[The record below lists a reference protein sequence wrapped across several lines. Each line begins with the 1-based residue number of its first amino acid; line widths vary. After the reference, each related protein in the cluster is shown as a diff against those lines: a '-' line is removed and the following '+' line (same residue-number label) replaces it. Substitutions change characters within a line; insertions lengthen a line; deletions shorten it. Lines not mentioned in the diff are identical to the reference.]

1 MDRRYF
7 VKLAGLTSVMGTLPV
22 AFKIRAGQPDF
33 NGKFLITVQAEGG
46 WDVSSL
52 CDPKMNV
59 PGEDQINHWAITDE
73 TRTAGNIQY
82 APFANNISFFEKYH
96 NDMLVING
104 IDAQTNSHTA
114 GVVHNWSGR
123 ISNGFPT
130 LTALY
135 AAANAPELPISYI
148 NNGGYA
154 ETAGITRYS
163 RLDDPNSIKNIVEPN
178 QNVWDSEGSK
188 WNPQRDWELI
198 NSTRS
203 SMMNERLNKNNLT
216 FRERLAISNYKS
228 SLENSSILKDFNNG
242 LSNAGELEEGIE
254 KTNFWSS
261 LKRQAQLALI
271 AMNTGVAVAADLTV
285 GGAFDSHQFHD
296 RDQGESLEVTTD
308 GIDYIW
314 QYAEQLG
321 IADRLVVVVMSDFSR
336 TPYYNVT
343 EGKDH
348 WPVGSAIIMERGA
361 SWGNRMVGLTDEAQ
375 NIIPINPITMQPDAD
390 SGKIIYPKHV
400 MQSLREYMSV
410 ADHVLAQPFQFNN
423 DESFN
428 FFDAN
433 VSTPQGIDPRNLVR
447 G

>member
-1 MDRRYF
+1 MDRRNF
-7 VKLAGLTSVMGTLPV
+7 VKLAGLTSVMGALPT
-22 AFKIRAGQPDF
+22 AFKIRAGQADF
-33 NGKFLITVQAEGG
+33 NGKFLITVQAQGG

-59 PGEDQINHWAITDE
+59 PGEAQINHWAVNDQ

-82 APFANNISFFEKYH
+82 APFGTNQNFFEKYH

-130 LTALY
+130 LTAIY
-135 AAANAPELPISYI
+135 AAANAPNLPISYI

-154 ETAGITRYS
+154 ETAGITRYT
-163 RLDDPNSIKNIVEPN
+163 RLDDPYSIRNIVEPN
-178 QNVWDSEGSK
+178 RTV
-188 WNPQRDWELI
+188 WNPDEVWNPERDWALI
-198 NSTRS
+198 NSTRTA
-203 SMMNERLNKNNLT
+203 SMEQKLLRKDLT

-228 SLENSSILKDFNNG
+228 SLDNASILNDFNSE
-242 LSNAGELEEGIE
+242 LSRAGELEEGIE

-271 AMNTGVAVAADLTV
+271 AMKSGVSVSADLMV
-285 GGAFDSHQFHD
+285 GGQFDSHQFHD
-296 RDQGESLEVTTD
+296 RDQSESLEVTTD
-308 GIDYIW
+308 GIDFLW

-321 IADRLVVVVMSDFSR
+321 IADRLVVVVMSDFGR
-336 TPYYNVT
+336 TPYYNET

-375 NIIPINPITMQPDAD
+375 NIIPINPNTMQPDANN
-390 SGKIIYPKHV
+390 GKVIYPKHV
-400 MQSLREYMSV
+400 MQSLREYMGVDNSS
-410 ADHVLAQPFQFNN
+410 LASPFKFNN
-423 DESFN
+423 EESFG

-433 VSTPQGIDPRNLVR
+433 VSTPQGKDPSNLTRV
-447 G
+447 

>member
-1 MDRRYF
+1 MDRRNF
-7 VKLAGLTSVMGTLPV
+7 IKFAGLTSVMGSLPT
-22 AFKIRAGQPDF
+22 AFQIRAGQADF

-59 PGEDQINHWAITDE
+59 PGEAQINHWAINDE

-96 NDMLVING
+96 NDMLIING
-104 IDAQTNSHTA
+104 IDSQTNSHTA

-135 AAANAPELPISYI
+135 AASNAPNLPISYI

-163 RLDDPNSIKNIVEPN
+163 RLDNPDSIKNIVEPN
-178 QNVWDSEGSK
+178 RNVWNPEES
-188 WNPQRDWELI
+188 WNPERDWELV
-198 NSTRS
+198 NTTRS
-203 SMMNERLNKNNLT
+203 NVMADKLNKTNLT

-228 SLENSSILKDFNNG
+228 SLENASILKDFNDG
-242 LSNAGELEEGIE
+242 LSNAGEFEEGIQ

-261 LKRQAQLALI
+261 LKQQAQLALI
-271 AMNTGVAVAADLTV
+271 AMNTGVAVSADLLV

-296 RDQGESLEVTTD
+296 QDQEESLEVTTD
-308 GIDYIW
+308 GLDYIW
-314 QYAEQLG
+314 EFAEQLG
-321 IADRLVVVVMSDFSR
+321 IADRLVVVVNSDFGR

-348 WPVGSAIIMERGA
+348 WPVGSAIIMERNA
-361 SWGNRMVGLTDEAQ
+361 PWGNRTVGLTDQEQ
-375 NIIPINPITMQPDAD
+375 NVIPINPLTLQPQENGG
-390 SGKIIYPKHV
+390 SIIYPKHV
-400 MQSLREYMSV
+400 MQSLRDYMGIGNNPLV
-410 ADHVLAQPFQFNN
+410 TPFTFNN
-423 DESFN
+423 DETFD
-428 FFDAN
+428 FFSATKA
-433 VSTPQGIDPRNLVR
+433 TPQGQDVRNSVR
-447 G
+447 V

>member
-1 MDRRYF
+1 MDRRDF
-7 VKLAGLTSVMGTLPV
+7 IKFAGLTSVMGTLPI
-22 AFKIRAGQPDF
+22 AFQIRAGQPDF

-59 PGEDQINHWAITDE
+59 PGEAQINHWAINDE
-73 TRTAGNIQY
+73 TQSAGNIQY
-82 APFANNISFFEKYH
+82 APFGTNQNFFDKYH
-96 NDMLVING
+96 NDMVVING

-123 ISNGFPT
+123 ISNGYPT

-135 AAANAPELPISYI
+135 AASNAPDFPISYI

-154 ETAGITRYS
+154 ETAGITRYT
-163 RLDDPNSIKNIVEPN
+163 RLEEPSAIKNIVEPN
-178 QNVWDSEGSK
+178 RNVWDPEQSR
-188 WNPQRDWELI
+188 NPARDWDLI
-198 NSTRS
+198 NQTRAKI
-203 SMMNERLNKNNLT
+203 MAEKLNKNTLT
-216 FRERLAISNYKS
+216 FRERLAISNYNS
-228 SLENSSILKDFNNG
+228 SLENASILTDFSAG
-242 LSNAGELEEGIE
+242 LTNAGEIEEGVQ

-271 AMNTGVAVAADLTV
+271 AMNTGVAVSADLLA

-296 RDQGESLEVTTD
+296 RDQEESLAVTTD
-308 GIDYIW
+308 GIDYLW

-348 WPVGSAIIMERGA
+348 WPIGSAIIMERDA
-361 SWGNRMVGLTDEAQ
+361 PWGNRTVGLTDQEQ
-375 NIIPINPITMQPDAD
+375 NVIPINPLTLQPQENGG
-390 SGKIIYPKHV
+390 SIIYPKHV
-400 MQSLREYMSV
+400 MQSLRDYMGIS
-410 ADHVLAQPFQFNN
+410 DNPLASPFAFNN
-423 DESFN
+423 DETFD
-428 FFDAN
+428 FFSTSKN
-433 VSTPQGIDPRNLVR
+433 TPQAKDVRNSVR
-447 G
+447 V

>member
-1 MDRRYF
+1 MNRRDFIKY
-7 VKLAGLTSVMGTLPV
+7 AGLTSVMGTLPT
-22 AFKIRAGQPDF
+22 AFQIRAGKADF
-33 NGKFLITVQAEGG
+33 NGKFLITLQAQGG

-59 PGEDQINHWAITDE
+59 PGEAQINHWAINDE
-73 TRTAGNIQY
+73 TQTAGNIQY
-82 APFANNISFFEKYH
+82 APFGTNQKFFDKYY
-96 NDMLVING
+96 NDMLIING

-135 AAANAPELPISYI
+135 AASNAPDLPISYI

-163 RLDDPNSIKNIVEPN
+163 RLDEPSTIKNIVKPN
-178 QNVWDSEGSK
+178 QNVW
-188 WNPQRDWELI
+188 NPEQSRNPARDWDLI
-198 NSTRS
+198 NQTRAKI
-203 SMMNERLNKNNLT
+203 MAEKLNKNTLT
-216 FRERLAISNYKS
+216 FRERLAISNYNS
-228 SLENSSILKDFNNG
+228 ALESASILRDFSAG
-242 LSNAGELEEGIE
+242 LTNAGELEEGVQ
-254 KTNFWSS
+254 KTNFYSS
-261 LKRQAQLALI
+261 LKTQAQLALI
-271 AMNTGVAVAADLTV
+271 AMNSGVAVSADLLA

-296 RDQGESLEVTTD
+296 RDQAESLAVTTD

-348 WPVGSAIIMERGA
+348 WPVGSAIIMERDA
-361 SWGNRMVGLTDEAQ
+361 PWGNRTVGLTDQEQ
-375 NIIPINPITMQPDAD
+375 NVIPINPATLQPQE
-390 SGKIIYPKHV
+390 SGGSIIYPKHV
-400 MQSLREYMSV
+400 MQSLREYMGI
-410 ADHVLAQPFQFNN
+410 ADNPLVSPFAFNN
-423 DESFN
+423 GESFD
-428 FFDAN
+428 FFSATK
-433 VSTPQGIDPRNLVR
+433 STPQAKDVRNSIRV
-447 G
+447 

>member
-1 MDRRYF
+1 MDRRHF
-7 VKLAGLTSVMGTLPV
+7 IKAAGLTSVLATMPT
-22 AFKIRAGQPDF
+22 AFSIRAGQADF
-33 NGKFLITVQAEGG
+33 NGKFLITVQAQGG

-59 PGEDQINHWAITDE
+59 PGEAQINHWAINDE

-82 APFANNISFFEKYH
+82 APFGTNQNFFEKYH

-123 ISNGFPT
+123 ISNGFPS

-135 AAANAPELPISYI
+135 ASANAPDLPISYI

-154 ETAGITRYS
+154 ETAGIARYT

-178 QNVWDSEGSK
+178 KTV
-188 WNPQRDWELI
+188 WNPDESWNPERDWDLI

-203 SMMNERLNKNNLT
+203 TMMNERLNKNSLT
-216 FRERLAISNYKS
+216 FRERLALGNYKS
-228 SLENSSILKDFNNG
+228 SLENASILNDFNRE
-242 LSNAGELEEGIE
+242 LSSAGELEEGIE

-271 AMNTGVAVAADLTV
+271 AMKSGVAVSADLTV
-285 GGAFDSHQFHD
+285 GGQFDSHQFHD

-308 GIDYIW
+308 GLDFLW

-321 IADRLVVVVMSDFSR
+321 IADRLVVVVMSDFAR
-336 TPYYNVT
+336 TPYYNET

-348 WPVGSAIIMERGA
+348 WPVGSAIIMEHGA

-375 NIIPINPITMQPDAD
+375 NIIPINPNTMQPDANN
-390 SGKIIYPKHV
+390 GKVIYPKHV
-400 MQSLREYMSV
+400 MQSLREYMGI
-410 ADHVLAQPFQFNN
+410 ANHNIATPFQFNN
-423 DESFN
+423 DESFS

-433 VSTPQGIDPRNLVR
+433 VATPQGKDPSNLSRV
-447 G
+447 